1 MEPAL
6 KLRDKIVVVTG
17 ASGGIGRA
25 LAVEAGLDGAIVHL
39 AARSPVGLEECAGI
53 LRGYG
58 IRHSLSEL
66 DVTSLDSIKE
76 LSKNL
81 QARYGRV
88 DVLINNAGIGLFQ
101 RSLETSDHDLATI
114 FETNT
119 FGPLRLT
126 RELRPLLAGGMVIN
140 ISSAASKFSPSN
152 QGVYAASKA
161 AFERFSEAL
170 STEETSFRTLLVV
183 PDRTDT
189 PFMENIIGPKTGAK
203 LALGLK
209 PNTAEAVAKSVV
221 AAIHRERR
229 ICYTTPKAR
238 AYAILSATIPALVRR
253 LVEKT
258 S

>member
-1 MEPAL
+1 L
-6 KLRDKIVVVTG
+6 RLRDKIVVITG

-25 LAVEAGLDGAIVHL
+25 LAIEAGLSGAIVHL
-39 AARSPVGLEECAGI
+39 AARSSAGLEQCAGI
-53 LRGYG
+53 LGGYG

-76 LSKNL
+76 LRSNL
-81 QARYGRV
+81 QSRYRKV

-101 RSLETSDHDLATI
+101 RSLDASDQDLTKI

-126 RELRPLLAGGMVIN
+126 RELKPLLAGGMVVN
-140 ISSAASKFSPSN
+140 ISSAASKFSPAD

-170 STEETSFRTLLVV
+170 SVEEDSFRTLLVV

-189 PFMENIIGPKTGAK
+189 PFMANVIGPKTGAR
-203 LALGLK
+203 LALDLK
-209 PNTAEAVAKSVV
+209 PNTAEAVAKSIV
-221 AAIHRERR
+221 AAIQKERR
-229 ICYTTPKAR
+229 ICYTTLKAR
-238 AYAILSATIPALVRR
+238 AYTILSATAPALVRR

-258 S
+258 A